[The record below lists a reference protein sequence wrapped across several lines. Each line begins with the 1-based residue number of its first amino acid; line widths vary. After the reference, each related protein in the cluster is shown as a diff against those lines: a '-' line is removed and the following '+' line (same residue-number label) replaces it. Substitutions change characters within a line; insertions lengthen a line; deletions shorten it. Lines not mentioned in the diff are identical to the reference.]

1 MFHPPEKE
9 RTTNLEWVN
18 QHVLLSI
25 SVCSN
30 VPEFTEP
37 KCFVLEG
44 NSAETVEDCLQH
56 LTEISQAAYFHLER
70 NYLSA
75 FGQINSKID
84 EDWKEFSDEE
94 KEKKQKGHHLYQ
106 LGQKLER
113 FMHELPVIGFNSGR
127 YNINAMKIDFFSH
140 LVERNLV
147 KYAVKRNN
155 TFMTVKTEKLKFLD
169 IANYLA
175 PGLS

>member
-1 MFHPPEKE
+1 M
-9 RTTNLEWVN
+9 
-18 QHVLLSI
+18 
-25 SVCSN
+25 
-30 VPEFTEP
+30 
-37 KCFVLEG
+37 
-44 NSAETVEDCLQH
+44 
-56 LTEISQAAYFHLER
+56 
-70 NYLSA
+70 
-75 FGQINSKID
+75 
-84 EDWKEFSDEE
+84 KEFSDEE
-94 KEKKQKGHHLYQ
+94 NEKKQKGHHLYH

-113 FMHELPVIGFNSGR
+113 FLHELPVIGFTSGR
-127 YNINAMKIDFFSH
+127 YEINAMKIDFFSH